1 MRLKTVVGFLDETLC
16 IASFTSDSALNGL
29 QVEGSRTINAAC
41 LAVDACEESIRKTI
55 RGDANLLITHHG
67 LFWGT
72 PQPITGT
79 LARRVRLLLS
89 HGVSLY
95 AAHLPLDCHPELGNN
110 ARLARIFELQG
121 TSVFGEYRGVSIGIR
136 GNLQRV
142 MTPRGVA
149 AKLRSTLGATVET
162 FTFGRPKI
170 RTLGIVS
177 GGGAGLVQAAAE
189 TGCDALLTGEPA
201 HAAYHTARESRIN
214 LICAGHYATETLGV
228 QALGEHLHRE
238 LGVPVRFIDVPTGL

>member
-1 MRLKTVVGFLDETLC
+1 MRLHTVVGFLDETLD
-16 IASFTSDSALNGL
+16 IDSYQSDPALNGL
-29 QVEGSRTINAAC
+29 QVESSKTVDAVC
-41 LAVDACEESIRKTI
+41 CAVDVCEESIRKTI
-55 RGDANLLITHHG
+55 RSRADLLIVHHG

-72 PQPITGT
+72 PQPVRGP
-79 LARRVRLLLS
+79 LAARMKLLLS

-110 ARLARIFELQG
+110 AGLAGIFELRE
-121 TSVFGEYRGVSIGIR
+121 TAPFGEYHGVSIGIR
-136 GNLQRV
+136 GMLPRE

-149 AKLRSTLGATVET
+149 AKLQRTLTAQVRSL
-162 FTFGRPKI
+162 TFGRPHI

-177 GGGAGLVQAAAE
+177 GGGAGLVQAASEA
-189 TGCDALLTGEPA
+189 GCEALLTGETS

-228 QALGEHLHRE
+228 QSLGKHLHRE
-238 LGVPVRFIDVPTGL
+238 LGIPVRFIDVPTGL